1 MREKFS
7 DPEWLDMQVL
17 VFWVLLRV
25 ASADGT
31 LSKDEWAEILAAVK
45 RVSAS
50 TTLIGQLSASISYA
64 QVPKLSEFASK
75 FHNRVP
81 GVRAMLLERLGT
93 TVYGAFVSGLM
104 AMAVD
109 VARLEGR
116 SDAGLA
122 AHISREEQDVLLKL
136 LKDLS

>member
-31 LSKDEWAEILAAVK
+31 LSKDEWTEILAAVK
-45 RVSAS
+45 RVSAAN
-50 TTLIGQLSASISYA
+50 TVIGQLSASISYA
-64 QVPKLSEFASK
+64 QVPKLSVSASK

-122 AHISREEQDVLLKL
+122 AHISIEEQDVLLKL

>member
-31 LSKDEWAEILAAVK
+31 LSKDEWTEILAAVK
-45 RVSAS
+45 RVSAAN
-50 TTLIGQLSASISYA
+50 TVIGQLSASISYA
-64 QVPKLSEFASK
+64 QVPKLSELTSK

-93 TVYGAFVSGLM
+93 AVYGAFVSGLM

-122 AHISREEQDVLLKL
+122 AHISLEEQDVLLKL

>member
-1 MREKFS
+1 M
-7 DPEWLDMQVL
+7 PV
-17 VFWVLLRV
+17 
-25 ASADGT
+25 
-31 LSKDEWAEILAAVK
+31 
-45 RVSAS
+45 
-50 TTLIGQLSASISYA
+50 
-64 QVPKLSEFASK
+64 
-75 FHNRVP
+75 
-81 GVRAMLLERLGT
+81 VRAMLLERLGT

>member
-7 DPEWLDMQVL
+7 DPEWVDMQVL

-31 LSKDEWAEILAAVK
+31 LSKDEWTEILSVVK
-45 RVSAS
+45 RVSAAN
-50 TTLIGQLSASISYA
+50 TVIGQLSASISYA
-64 QVPKLSEFASK
+64 QVPKLSESASK

-81 GVRAMLLERLGT
+81 GVRAMLVERLGT
-93 TVYGAFVSGLM
+93 PVYGAFVSGLM

-122 AHISREEQDVLLKL
+122 AHISIEEQDVLLKL

>member
-7 DPEWLDMQVL
+7 EPEWLDMQVL

-64 QVPKLSEFASK
+64 QVPKLSECASK

>member
-7 DPEWLDMQVL
+7 DPEWVDMQVL

-64 QVPKLSEFASK
+64 QLPKLSEFASK

-81 GVRAMLLERLGT
+81 VVRAMLLERLGT

-122 AHISREEQDVLLKL
+122 AHISIEEQDVLLKL

>member
-7 DPEWLDMQVL
+7 DPEWVDMQVL

-31 LSKDEWAEILAAVK
+31 LSKDEWTEILAAVK
-45 RVSAS
+45 RVSAAN
-50 TTLIGQLSASISYA
+50 TVIGQLSASISYA

-81 GVRAMLLERLGT
+81 GCAPCCLN
-93 TVYGAFVSGLM
+93 AWGLRRT
-104 AMAVD
+104 
-109 VARLEGR
+109 ARL
-116 SDAGLA
+116 
-122 AHISREEQDVLLKL
+122 
-136 LKDLS
+136 

>member
-1 MREKFS
+1 MRENFS
-7 DPEWLDMQVL
+7 DPEWVDMQVL

-64 QVPKLSEFASK
+64 QHNPKNQHLHIHPFGITKFFA
-75 FHNRVP
+75 H
-81 GVRAMLLERLGT
+81 VRLQC
-93 TVYGAFVSGLM
+93 
-104 AMAVD
+104 
-109 VARLEGR
+109 
-116 SDAGLA
+116 
-122 AHISREEQDVLLKL
+122 ISPAIQ
-136 LKDLS
+136 